1 MTIVFLLTH
10 IPDPRINK
18 RIEIAKRSNKV
29 IVICVR
35 RASQDIWEP
44 YYQDIIHEIIHV
56 DLPSARQIF
65 KRILASSKYGNVAN
79 RLLKKYRPDIIYTEG
94 LDSLSF
100 AVRYTRRA
108 LCKIIYEV
116 ADLRESFIETPCS
129 ITARI
134 LTRFIKN
141 KEINLFRYVDK
152 LVITSE
158 KFYDIHYNRL
168 ISKDNVILMPNIP
181 DEEPLKNYF
190 KKKNGMFTVGFI
202 GGIRYLKQMKMLVD
216 AAEIVGCN
224 VLFAGAGGTNY
235 DYEQITDYC
244 KDKRYVTFTGR
255 YIYNTDIAKLYGMVD
270 CVYAVYDAD
279 NPNVRIALPNKL
291 YEAVYCNLPIIV
303 AKNTYLSQVVENWGV
318 GISVNHNDTN
328 DLVYG
333 LKKMINDPEF
343 YASLSIA
350 CQSKKYEIS
359 NERYNADLK
368 NVLYAK

>member
-1 MTIVFLLTH
+1 M
-10 IPDPRINK
+10 
-18 RIEIAKRSNKV
+18 
-29 IVICVR
+29 
-35 RASQDIWEP
+35 
-44 YYQDIIHEIIHV
+44 
-56 DLPSARQIF
+56 
-65 KRILASSKYGNVAN
+65 
-79 RLLKKYRPDIIYTEG
+79 
-94 LDSLSF
+94 
-100 AVRYTRRA
+100 
-108 LCKIIYEV
+108 
-116 ADLRESFIETPCS
+116 
-129 ITARI
+129 
-134 LTRFIKN
+134 
-141 KEINLFRYVDK
+141 DK